1 MIGNRTVTTSSFQ
14 SLALE
19 SETAKSA
26 FQGTTV
32 FLKCFLLKY
41 CCCFFIKI
49 PLLSQ
54 RIVHPFFPQFWSHL
68 WNAGWW
74 GKARFKTSGF
84 FLNFVQMETSVRL
97 VLNRVSELTTET
109 KSIRPLRVQ
118 LKELQREEKTLS
130 VLQYHVVFIERKFSL
145 MLLQL
150 EALIGIGCWT
160 RWAHKNTSQNTPQ
173 LVCLW
178 GFWCSFYDRN
188 WKICVIWNGW
198 DKKQI
203 KAKSGRKKL

>member
-1 MIGNRTVTTSSFQ
+1 MLDDEAR
-14 SLALE
+14 LD
-19 SETAKSA
+19 
-26 FQGTTV
+26 
-32 FLKCFLLKY
+32 LKH
-41 CCCFFIKI
+41 
-49 PLLSQ
+49 Q
-54 RIVHPFFPQFWSHL
+54 V
-68 WNAGWW
+68 
-74 GKARFKTSGF
+74 F

-160 RWAHKNTSQNTPQ
+160 R
-173 LVCLW
+173 
-178 GFWCSFYDRN
+178 
-188 WKICVIWNGW
+188 
-198 DKKQI
+198 
-203 KAKSGRKKL
+203 